1 MKPIL
6 AILNIFIDPA
16 ESVRNMEGRFAWV
29 WPFLLVSIVGIGV
42 SFVISPAMMQLMRNN
57 PPANMPPEAIEK
69 MMSYSGMMQKAS
81 VITTPL
87 TMGIVFAIT
96 ALLLFAA
103 CSVLDVKAKF
113 MQVFTLVCHSGLI
126 LSLAQ
131 IAGAIVIHLKGEL
144 QSLKELQPS
153 FGPDMFLPEDTS
165 GVLIGFFKCFDLF
178 HLWYY
183 VVLVAG
189 ISAMFKITK
198 GKALGVALPIL
209 FLTFIFTMAS
219 SILSNR

>member
-16 ESVRNMEGRFAWV
+16 ESVRNMEGRFAWI
-29 WPFLLVSIVGIGV
+29 WPFLLACIAGIGV
-42 SFVISPAMMQLMRNN
+42 SFVVGPAMLQVMRSN
-57 PPANMPPEAIEK
+57 PPANVTPEMLEK
-69 MMSYSGMMQKAS
+69 MIEYSGKMQN
-81 VITTPL
+81 VVFVTQPL
-87 TMGIVFAIT
+87 ILGIMFALT

-113 MQVFTLVCHSGLI
+113 MQLFTLVCHTGLV

-131 IAGAIVIHLKGEL
+131 IAAGVVLKMKGEL

-165 GVLIGFFKCFDLF
+165 GVLIGFLKCFDLF

-183 VVLVAG
+183 VVLVLA
-189 ISAMFKITK
+189 IAAMFKVTK
-198 GKALGVALPIL
+198 GKALGIALPIV
-209 FLTFIFTMAS
+209 FLMFVFTMAS
-219 SILSNR
+219 SMFSNR